1 MSAVPTEFDPG
12 ELDSAYPPGI
22 ERHFWTAARGKLIAA
37 RLRGLPEQGGRI
49 MEIGCGR
56 GIVVGDLRRRGL
68 DCYGLELAPSPVP
81 ATLAP
86 FVSTGTD
93 ARDAAESVRLAV
105 RTILLLDVIEHL
117 PDPVEFLTGILA
129 SYPRAEHLLITVPA
143 RQELW
148 SNYDEF
154 YRHHRRYDTQMLAET
169 LRAAH
174 CRPEWIGYAFHL
186 LYPAMRFAKA
196 RGRTTKLQAPTGF
209 AAALH
214 AVLAQALFLES
225 MLLPRGIY
233 GTSVLGLAKIE
244 RHSARD

>member
-1 MSAVPTEFDPG
+1 MFTLPTEFDPG

-22 ERHFWTAARGKLIAA
+22 EKHFWTVARGKIIAA
-37 RLRGLPEQGGRI
+37 HLRKLPSQGGRI

-56 GIVVGDLRRRGL
+56 GLVVSDLRSRGL
-68 DCYGLELAPSPVP
+68 DCYGLELAPTPVP
-81 ATLAP
+81 EALAP

-93 ARDAAESVRLAV
+93 ARDATESVRLAV

-117 PDPVEFLTGILA
+117 PDPVGFLSGILA

-154 YRHHRRYDTQMLAET
+154 YRHHRRYDTQMLGET
-169 LRAAH
+169 FRQAH

-196 RGRTTKLQAPTGF
+196 RGRTTKLKAPTGM
-209 AAALH
+209 AAVLH

-225 MLLPRGIY
+225 LILPRGIY
-233 GTSVLGLAKIE
+233 GTSVLGLATIE
-244 RHSARD
+244 RTGARG